1 MARRPLKPCSVPSC
15 KGHLELG
22 KHPDGSEH
30 EWCVVCERRISQ
42 LAALHA
48 RPPAP
53 TVGEITDA
61 QLMKLVQ
68 ARGWNLSQAHKATKR
83 SANLLTHAVKAGQIP
98 SARIG
103 RYTIIPRAAATEW
116 AKNYQRKTS
125 VSQTGLAYIAAL
137 PREEAKALTVNEWAA
152 KVDKSPATLSVWV
165 CDRRKDARLQVKAVL
180 DPGRRPVRA
189 FWWKEEA
196 HA

>member
-1 MARRPLKPCSVPSC
+1 MARRSVKPCSVPSC

-68 ARGWNLSQAHKATKR
+68 ARGWNFSQAHKATKR
-83 SANLLTHAVKAGQIP
+83 SVNLLTHAVKAGEIP

-116 AKNYQRKTS
+116 AKHYQRKNS
-125 VSQTGLAYIAAL
+125 VSQAALTYVSAL
-137 PREEAKALTVNEWAA
+137 PRDEAKALTIEEWAA
-152 KVDKSPATLSVWV
+152 KVEKMPATLSTWAHEHL
-165 CDRRKDARLQVKAVL
+165 KDARLQVKAVL
-180 DPGRRPVRA
+180 GPGRRPIRA
-189 FWWKEEA
+189 FWWKDGA
-196 HA
+196 DA